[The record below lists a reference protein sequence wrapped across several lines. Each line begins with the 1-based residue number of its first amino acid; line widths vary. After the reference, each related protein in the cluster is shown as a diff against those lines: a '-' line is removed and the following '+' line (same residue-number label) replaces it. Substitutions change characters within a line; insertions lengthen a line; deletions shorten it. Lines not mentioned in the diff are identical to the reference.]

1 MAIEA
6 PLSSDLASHGFQH
19 LSCNEDSELMSISS
33 HEDPWQEVEDPT
45 SDDEEPFQGLKDA
58 TDDDFINVCK
68 MFKQVCVHEE
78 RKCEGETKEADSL
91 RTDVEALN
99 EKIASQAA
107 RIEQLEATEKKLRD
121 LETDHAANRNH
132 SETLA
137 DELAAQTSK
146 IQRLEKIRERLIAD
160 HAAEQREFLTLNR
173 RLLAD
178 QTLKLQQLEE
188 NEKRFQELTRDNAS
202 KRDELRALNMKI
214 AFQASIIQGLDVH
227 ARRLI
232 EISTHFAEKQRE
244 LETLEDKLTAQTSR
258 IQELEAHERK
268 SQELTSHNAAKQ
280 RELETLNAKLS
291 AQDYRI
297 RVLQTIENK
306 LREVTLDN
314 AAKQRELDSLNEK
327 VVHQASRIR
336 ELEMH
341 EAKPIK
347 VATIHATE
355 RRTLEEGFKE
365 RLSSLRH
372 QIEAIAAG
380 PAIDKRRTLPEYQD
394 DSDFQERY
402 SQLDPP
408 NRVYLIRERMYK
420 IIHYCILGEDDL
432 GLVSSFIVD
441 NQVSGNA
448 AFSQKSQVL
457 KLQKSLADFEG
468 HLRANK
474 VPHDIISNWRL
485 ATFKCVKTLNPELQA
500 RTCAPSMI
508 WGFLRHLVRS
518 PDDVQELRSKI
529 AELCANAYSLRFCT
543 RQCDTRY
550 YFKYPKFEKPKH
562 IFILAGNLCK
572 DEARHSSVR
581 SVHLTNICV
590 RAATRRV
597 DAVAEDSA

>member
-1 MAIEA
+1 MT
-6 PLSSDLASHGFQH
+6 LSMSAKCSSRYENHVRGSGLAETM
-19 LSCNEDSELMSISS
+19 LISI
-33 HEDPWQEVEDPT
+33 
-45 SDDEEPFQGLKDA
+45 LYK
-58 TDDDFINVCK
+58 
-68 MFKQVCVHEE
+68 VCVHEE

-474 VPHDIISNWRL
+474 GTTLCTPSFPSLPPPPAPH
-485 ATFKCVKTLNPELQA
+485 
-500 RTCAPSMI
+500 
-508 WGFLRHLVRS
+508 FLL
-518 PDDVQELRSKI
+518 PP
-529 AELCANAYSLRFCT
+529 F
-543 RQCDTRY
+543 
-550 YFKYPKFEKPKH
+550 YFKIPF
-562 IFILAGNLCK
+562 C
-572 DEARHSSVR
+572 
-581 SVHLTNICV
+581 
-590 RAATRRV
+590 
-597 DAVAEDSA
+597 